1 MHSMHLVVLALK
13 TLSWTQ
19 KELAQ
24 FLDVSPT
31 QISKWKK
38 GEYMSDDME
47 KRIRQKIN
55 LGDLSPELVSL
66 VGGIDNAVKW
76 DKVIKFIADL
86 EKENADTGYRAIPLE
101 ENTEFLSSQI
111 MQIFVEMDIE
121 IPAQFPTEL
130 ELNYDEDD
138 EDSYEEFACAI
149 EDNNYTKIILA
160 IFSSLN
166 DVYGFYTAYIEDF
179 IFDEKLDLY
188 DTEAANIEPCLIFLA
203 ASKIDI
209 DITFAR
215 NFNLFKYK
223 INQKY
228 VQWINLVKEQAFRA
242 GIPLRAELLDI
253 VYKSHGEV
261 GHEAEA
267 ESLGINEN
275 KLHPD
280 IYMNELLVGMRL
292 IHQVLPKIMAKL
304 EITDFMV
311 NDSDLRV

>member
-1 MHSMHLVVLALK
+1 MHLVVLALK

-86 EKENADTGYRAIPLE
+86 EKENADTGYRTIPLE